1 MDGYTKA
8 KKINLGLTNK
18 CYLADDNK
26 IIRISNKKVDKLL
39 DRENE
44 IKVIELIKNND
55 LTIEILDY
63 GYDKQNNFFVVTN
76 YFFFAYSLENKE
88 ISSEIIINTS
98 KLVKKF
104 HEIDPINSDIKV
116 FCYKSWLQKY
126 KKLVKKPLLDLAL
139 YETRMYDLF
148 QGYQPHKLTLCHNDL
163 VAGNLLFNEDKMYL
177 IDFEYTCIND
187 PLFDIASFI
196 SETLTKEE
204 DIALWIKQF
213 NLNKDEIT
221 MLNHWIYYQDIL
233 WIYWANYM
241 YEIKKN
247 EKYLKII
254 EHKYHNLKNR

>member
-1 MDGYTKA
+1 MDSYTKV

-18 CYLADDNK
+18 CYLTDDNK
-26 IIRISNKKVDKLL
+26 IIRLSNKKVDKLL

-55 LTIEILDY
+55 ITIKILDY
-63 GYDKQNNFFVVTN
+63 GYDKQNKFFVVTN

-88 ISSEIIINTS
+88 INPEKIINIS

-104 HEIDPINSDIKV
+104 HEIDTTASGIKV
-116 FCYKSWLQKY
+116 FNYKLWLQKY
-126 KKLVKKPLLDLAL
+126 KKLVKKPLIDLTL
-139 YETRMYDLF
+139 YETRMYDIF
-148 QGYQPHKLTLCHNDL
+148 QGYKPRILKLCHNDL
-163 VAGNLLFNEDKMYL
+163 VEGNLLFNEDKMYL
-177 IDFEYTCIND
+177 IDFEYACIND

-196 SETLTKEE
+196 SETLKKDA

-213 NLNKDEIT
+213 NLSKEDIT
-221 MLNHWIYYQDIL
+221 ILNNWIYYQDIL

-241 YEIKKN
+241 YEINKN